1 MAAWVRKHETA
12 WLLPPASVVV
22 TGWLSAHTDTRVVAY
37 WLGAVAG
44 VVSYALVLFGLRPA
58 SYARTAAAAL
68 GAIAGIVATSL
79 LLHSVGRSLLSW

>member
-1 MAAWVRKHETA
+1 M
-12 WLLPPASVVV
+12 PPAAVVV

-58 SYARTAAAAL
+58 PYART
-68 GAIAGIVATSL
+68 GRSWPRGNRRNRRDGIVAAQRRALAPL
-79 LLHSVGRSLLSW
+79 LVSVNG